1 LRPEASGVSS
11 PEHFSVEI
19 KGYRLNLFVVI
30 EDCINPFAVSRC
42 RGGGVSILGV
52 QRWES
57 TLADGR
63 QPRGFAS
70 ATIKRHD
77 SLRLTAFVGAA
88 EHDEVAE
95 NNG

>member
-1 LRPEASGVSS
+1 
-11 PEHFSVEI
+11 
-19 KGYRLNLFVVI
+19 
-30 EDCINPFAVSRC
+30 
-42 RGGGVSILGV
+42 VSILGV

-77 SLRLTAFVGAA
+77 SLRLAAFVRAA